1 MYYYIYSNLTK
12 YAYPFH
18 SAHYHI
24 YAYLYISKYTHMFF
38 NSTQAFGSS
47 EKIYD
52 LQLYNFFNNIA
63 YIFTITIAIVLVVF
77 MQLEG
82 IK

>member
-1 MYYYIYSNLTK
+1 
-12 YAYPFH
+12 
-18 SAHYHI
+18 
-24 YAYLYISKYTHMFF
+24 MFF